1 MTSWTS
7 QNLWNSMSLLCT
19 KFIRSN
25 WSNHFKTSMSN
36 GRNSNDPRRHC
47 SGARNDSGLFP
58 LCTSVSCEVNLTPGR
73 PAYEYINNGNVMTWK
88 VMSNL
93 TVFAFRMTLPRGK
106 HRFYIYNI
114 SVEYIFI
121 LSKIFWLI

>member
-1 MTSWTS
+1 MDGILMTPGDIAREHVTTVGYSLSVLLSPVKWT
-7 QNLWNSMSLLCT
+7 L
-19 KFIRSN
+19 
-25 WSNHFKTSMSN
+25 
-36 GRNSNDPRRHC
+36 P
-47 SGARNDSGLFP
+47 
-58 LCTSVSCEVNLTPGR
+58 PGR